1 MRVADLMEL
10 LSHAD
15 PEAEVRYSFLA
26 FSEYGEDIEGDGVVE
41 QDDVVFDDDA
51 VVFHCM

>member
-10 LSHAD
+10 LSHVD

-26 FSEYGEDIEGDGVVE
+26 FSELGEDVEGEGSLDEDSVVM
-41 QDDVVFDDDA
+41 DDDT
-51 VVFHCM
+51 VVFHCS

>member
-26 FSEYGEDIEGDGVVE
+26 FSEYGEDIEGDGSLDEDSVVM
-41 QDDVVFDDDA
+41 DDDA
-51 VVFHCM
+51 VVFHCG